1 MKRSEFVILI
11 GMVLI
16 VLGIFTILIVNSD
29 YSIGFIG
36 VFPFF
41 FVFGTNPL
49 SLPIVVSFVI
59 SIIGT
64 AILIYYFGSI
74 VFGTRYQNEKIERC
88 EHCGSTITNEDNFCA
103 KCGSHIQK
111 QKVGNN

>member
-1 MKRSEFVILI
+1 MKRSELFILI
-11 GMVLI
+11 GMILI
-16 VLGIFTILIVNSD
+16 VLGIFTILIINSD
-29 YSIGFIG
+29 SSIGFFG

-49 SLPIVVSFVI
+49 SVPFLFTFAI

-74 VFGTRYQNEKIERC
+74 VFCTRYQNEKIERC

-103 KCGSHIQK
+103 K
-111 QKVGNN
+111 